1 MQKNN
6 RLLPHPSKTKVI
18 IFCKKS
24 KLVPAEDLVELQ
36 IDGHKVD
43 YAESYKCLGFMLD
56 QHLDYSLYLKELSG
70 KINYGLQIIRRVRPF
85 LPTESLISIAN
96 SVVLSHL
103 DYCSPLLYNMSAN
116 QINVLLRL
124 QKQCARAIFSTNRQT
139 RSKPLFISLNWLP
152 IHQRIEL
159 ACAVL
164 MFQIVNGLAPPYMS
178 SLFTHAKGVHNH
190 NTRFAANNSLHNS
203 RLHHKSFSYY
213 GMKIWNSLP
222 VDIRKSK
229 TVEVFK
235 MKFKEHLISI
245 VSAENFEYSW
255 TI

>member
-1 MQKNN
+1 M
-6 RLLPHPSKTKVI
+6 
-18 IFCKKS
+18 
-24 KLVPAEDLVELQ
+24 
-36 IDGHKVD
+36 
-43 YAESYKCLGFMLD
+43 
-56 QHLDYSLYLKELSG
+56 
-70 KINYGLQIIRRVRPF
+70 RPF

-116 QINVLLRL
+116 QTHVLLKI
-124 QKQCARAIFSTNRQT
+124 QKQCAHAIFSTNRQT

-152 IHQRIEL
+152 IYQRIEL
-159 ACAVL
+159 ACAVS

-178 SLFTHAKGVHNH
+178 SLFTHAKSVHSH

-203 RLHHKSFSYY
+203 RLHRESFSYY

-222 VDIRKSK
+222 VAVRKSK

-235 MKFKEHLISI
+235 MKSKEHLMSI
-245 VSAENFEYSW
+245 VSAESFEYSW